1 MNAVRT
7 MIAATGLV
15 LVLGASAFAQ
25 ADFRAVRERNVIR
38 LQQDIDRQNAL
49 AAQRQLSAAQSRYDA
64 QLSLRAL
71 DETGT
76 SPTGPTLRS
85 TLPPAPPR
93 GSSAEDMAADIE
105 RMERLTDQA
114 LAASNARLRAI
125 KPAS

>member
-25 ADFRAVRERNVIR
+25 VDLRAVRDRNVIL

-49 AAQRQLSAAQSRYDA
+49 AAQRQLSAAQSRYAA
-64 QLSLRAL
+64 QLTLRAL
-71 DETGT
+71 DETRT
-76 SPTGPTLRS
+76 PSTEPTLRS
-85 TLPPAPPR
+85 TPPTLPR
-93 GSSAEDMAADIE
+93 GPSAEDMAADIE
-105 RMERLTDQA
+105 RMERLTDHA
-114 LAASNARLRAI
+114 LAAGNARLRAI